1 MKHYLRPELEIEL
14 FDEEDVIV
22 CSGGDG
28 NDDDIPLW
36 YLPEEEDE

>member
-22 CSGGDG
+22 CSGQGD
-28 NDDDIPLW
+28 DDDIPLW